1 MIFGVNASKV
11 AISLPAGLLAWVEEQ
26 RARRGM
32 SRSEFIAWAVEV
44 ERQRCL
50 EDEQAARY
58 AAAYEVHPETDDD
71 TWLDRQSTDTLTA
84 VWSEDP
90 HDWSE
95 DFRLDRRLDA
105 KG

>member
-1 MIFGVNASKV
+1 MNTSKV

-26 RARRGM
+26 RTRLSM
-32 SRSEFIAWAVEV
+32 SRSEFIAWAVEA
-44 ERQRCL
+44 ERQRQQ

-58 AAAYEVHPETDDD
+58 AAAYEAHPETDGD
-71 TWLDRQSTDTLTA
+71 TWLDRQSTDTLAA

-95 DFRLDRRLDA
+95 DFRLDHQPDA
-105 KG
+105 AG